1 MADEEGG
8 KEEKSV
14 GMNELRMLM
23 LMMLMKMPRKIT
35 NPDAT
40 FAAAVLMI
48 AKLFFLLFFLF
59 HLLHFYFYSLL
70 QFLI

>member
-40 FAAAVLMI
+40 FAAAAVLMI
-48 AKLFFLLFFLF
+48 AKLFSYFF

-70 QFLI
+70 QSLI